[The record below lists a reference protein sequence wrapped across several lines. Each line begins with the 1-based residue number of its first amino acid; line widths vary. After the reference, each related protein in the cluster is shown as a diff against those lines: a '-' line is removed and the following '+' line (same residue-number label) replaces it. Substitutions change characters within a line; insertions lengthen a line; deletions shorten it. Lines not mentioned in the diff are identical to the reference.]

1 MARCGWSTTHRHPSR
16 VKQYEFSLLDETFV
30 FPAKQAIADDK
41 PCSPD
46 ELEYEPESYL
56 QPGEAAVPE
65 EVLMEDGSSSP
76 WTPRWYL
83 PCPARGSPAAGVV
96 VFKAPPLPLHAA
108 AKSGHTRSCSARS
121 AAAWLSWP
129 SRSGAGG
136 VTRQP
141 PLCAPSR
148 EPRRERCR
156 FVSGP
161 AWSLCLLPAGPHSCP
176 TQPCRPL
183 LPPSPSGQGHSA
195 MPTVRSRPWVS
206 FLQMQV
212 RRPSPLA
219 GCLPA
224 SCTSHSRW
232 PPGYKWLVCL
242 PCPAA
247 PLKQGFRGG
256 QTKAME
262 KRRAKKKKKKKILLH
277 LPRDLLITILITCRM
292 GRQFQL
298 GFNGMVFVW

>member
-1 MARCGWSTTHRHPSR
+1 M
-16 VKQYEFSLLDETFV
+16 V
-30 FPAKQAIADDK
+30 FACALAFPLNVD
-41 PCSPD
+41 
-46 ELEYEPESYL
+46 LRRL
-56 QPGEAAVPE
+56 Q
-65 EVLMEDGSSSP
+65 
-76 WTPRWYL
+76 
-83 PCPARGSPAAGVV
+83 AAGVV

-108 AKSGHTRSCSARS
+108 AKSGHTWSCSARS

-136 VTRQP
+136 DEAASFVRA
-141 PLCAPSR
+141 LARAKAR
-148 EPRRERCR
+148 EVP

-161 AWSLCLLPAGPHSCP
+161 AWSLCLLHAGPHSCP

-247 PLKQGFRGG
+247 PLEQGFRGG

-262 KRRAKKKKKKKILLH
+262 KRRAGKQKGQCAK
-277 LPRDLLITILITCRM
+277 
-292 GRQFQL
+292 
-298 GFNGMVFVW
+298 